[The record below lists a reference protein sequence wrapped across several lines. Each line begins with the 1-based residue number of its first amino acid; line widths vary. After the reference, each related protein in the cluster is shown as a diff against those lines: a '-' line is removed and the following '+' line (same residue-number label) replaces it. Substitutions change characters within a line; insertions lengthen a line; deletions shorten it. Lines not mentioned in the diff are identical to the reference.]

1 MRAIEPA
8 RPRFFVALE
17 MVPAMAGATI
27 DLPDAVAHHAVRVV
41 RLVPGDALTLFTGG
55 GGEYAATLTR
65 ADKRGAAVRI
75 ERFDPVERESPLAVT
90 LAQGVAANDAM
101 DYAVRKAVELGVA
114 AIQPLTTARSAP
126 LPSGERG
133 ERRVAHW
140 RQIAIAA
147 CEQCGRNRVP
157 EIAPPRPLAEWL
169 AAWRGPGF
177 ALAPSAA
184 ASVATQRAPTAPL
197 ALLVGPEGGLDE
209 RELRAALERGFVAVR
224 LGPRVLRTETA
235 AVAALTALQTLWGDL
250 R

>member
-1 MRAIEPA
+1 MTAAEPVA
-8 RPRFFVALE
+8 PRFFAALDLA
-17 MVPAMAGATI
+17 PAMTGATI
-27 DLPDAVAHHAVRVV
+27 DLPEGVAHHAVRVV
-41 RLVPGDALTLFTGG
+41 RLAPGDALTLFTGR

-65 ADKRGAAVRI
+65 VDKRSAAVRI

-114 AIQPLTTARSAP
+114 AIQPLLSARSAP
-126 LPSGERG
+126 LPSGERV

-157 EIAPPRPLAEWL
+157 EIAPPCPLAEWL
-169 AAWRGPGF
+169 AGWTGRGFVLTPAAG
-177 ALAPSAA
+177 ASLASQPVPAA
-184 ASVATQRAPTAPL
+184 AV

-209 RELRAALERGFVAVR
+209 REAGLAQTRGFVAVR
-224 LGPRVLRTETA
+224 IGPRVLRAETA
-235 AVAALTALQTLWGDL
+235 SVAALGAMQMLWGDL